1 MNSSND
7 YDVAVVGLGPVG
19 GVLCNLLALQG
30 LRVVAFDREPGVLQL
45 PRGVGIDGE
54 IMRVVQTIG
63 LAEELEPR
71 LKVFRGAQYLDVNG
85 NVVATRPGITGPG
98 PQGWPNRYNVHQPDF
113 EEVVRSGLTDRP
125 NVDLRLSHEVR
136 EVRSEED
143 AGIVVAE
150 NRQTGER
157 FSVRSR
163 YIVGCDGARSLVRR
177 TAKLVLDD
185 FGLNEPWLVVDFKIN
200 SRANLPDI
208 NTHYAHPEQPVIYVH
223 VVRDLRRFEFK
234 LRPDEDLDKATDSDV
249 IWQRV
254 SRWLKPDQA
263 ELVRAAV
270 YTHRSLVART
280 WRVGRFIVAGDAAHQ
295 TPPFLGQGLCAGVRD
310 AAALAWRLGAVIQQ
324 GASESLL
331 DTYGDERGEHARF
344 YIKTATTFGTVLTS
358 PDRNTIEELNLR
370 VGREGR
376 GKPPRLGPGMFKMD
390 AVGGRLAPQPRL
402 ASGELLDDVVGY
414 RFGVIVNS
422 EIRQQLSADF
432 VDAIEKV
439 GFTTV
444 EASGGAAEWLRELD
458 AQAVVVRPDRYYY
471 GAFSD
476 AATLEAELRSLASQL
491 APAAVLD

>member
-1 MNSSND
+1 M
-7 YDVAVVGLGPVG
+7 
-19 GVLCNLLALQG
+19 
-30 LRVVAFDREPGVLQL
+30 QL
-45 PRGVGIDGE
+45 PRCVGIDGE

-63 LAEELEPR
+63 LAEKLEPQ

-113 EEVVRSGLTDRP
+113 EEVIRSGLINRP
-125 NVDLRLSHEVR
+125 NVDLRLSHEVL

-143 AGIVVAE
+143 AGVVVAK
-150 NRQTGER
+150 NLVTGEQVT
-157 FSVRSR
+157 VRSH
-163 YIVGCDGARSLVRR
+163 YVVGSDGARSIVRR
-177 TAKLVLDD
+177 TAKLTLDD
-185 FGLNEPWLVVDFKIN
+185 FGLNQPWLVVDFKIN
-200 SRANLPDI
+200 ERANLPEI

-223 VVRDLRRFEFK
+223 VVRDLRRFEFR
-234 LRPDEDLDKATDSDV
+234 LRPDEDPNVITDTDA

-254 SRWLKPDQA
+254 SRWLTPDQA

-270 YTHRSLVART
+270 YTHRSLVARQ
-280 WRVGRFIVAGDAAHQ
+280 WRVGRLVVAGDAAHQ

-310 AAALAWRLGAVIQQ
+310 AAALAWRLGAIIQR

-331 DTYGDERGEHARF
+331 DTYGEERGEHARF
-344 YIKTATTFGTVLTS
+344 YIKTATTFGTVLTA
-358 PDRNTIEELNLR
+358 PDRSTIEELNTR

-390 AVGGRLAPQPRL
+390 EVGGRLAPQPRL

-414 RFGVIVNS
+414 RFAVVVDP
-422 EIRQQLSADF
+422 EIRQQLGTDF
-432 VDAIEKV
+432 VEELDKA

-458 AQAVVVRPDRYYY
+458 ARAVVVRPDRYYY

-476 AATLEAELRSLASQL
+476 AVTLEKELRSLAAEL
-491 APAAVLD
+491 APAGVS